1 MSARR
6 IEGDTVRDAHA
17 GKDSADRGRRTLPDA
32 EVSYSTGRPASTSVI
47 IAAHTFERSD
57 DLVQAVASAL
67 GQQPPPY
74 EVVVAVDNNP
84 DLYEW
89 VCKRLPDVVA
99 VDHRGPRGA
108 SSTRNSG
115 ARAAYGSILA
125 FLDDD
130 AVARDGWLRN
140 LTAPLARPDVVGVG
154 GHVEAVWLERVPE
167 WLPEEFL
174 WVVGA
179 TYRGMPKAAA
189 PIRNVWSE
197 NMAVRQADFWKVG
210 GFREGFGK
218 TGLESTAGEDT
229 DFCIRL
235 STATG
240 GIWWYEPS
248 ARIGHM
254 VPARRGTPRFFVR
267 RCYTEGQGKAD
278 MALLLGPSESL
289 QDERRHAVKTL
300 PKGLQRELWHAV
312 AHREFAAIQRA
323 MAIAIGLSAA
333 SLGYVTRRTRRASV
347 ARRWR
352 LGHTVK

>member
-254 VPARRGTPRFFVR
+254 VRPAGEPLASSLGAATPRGRARPIWRCYSGRAKASRTNGVTPSR
-267 RCYTEGQGKAD
+267 RCPKASN
-278 MALLLGPSESL
+278 ASCGTRSPTGSSPPYSERWQSPSDS
-289 QDERRHAVKTL
+289 V
-300 PKGLQRELWHAV
+300 QRVW
-312 AHREFAAIQRA
+312 
-323 MAIAIGLSAA
+323 
-333 SLGYVTRRTRRASV
+333 VT
-347 ARRWR
+347 
-352 LGHTVK
+352 